1 VLLTG
6 CLGPVT
12 RLEALPAGQLPET
25 SDPSVVRVG
34 GTYHVYGSNN
44 HLRAPVF
51 TTDDLARSYTLS
63 EKNSR
68 TVEGMPTKPPW
79 AASGTQLW
87 APSVAQFGARWV
99 MFFSADRLNPPQPH
113 NPQCIGRAWADG
125 PTGPFVPEAAP
136 LHCGLGGTGGAL
148 DPEVTYDKWGNPF
161 LLAAFGDTESP
172 LHSVPLDADAN
183 LVGAPVAILRRQHPW
198 EYHFIEQPSMIYD
211 AARDSYV
218 LAYSAGRWWEAG
230 YSTGI
235 ARCLSPT
242 GPCVSDPAGPWV
254 AASNGRS
261 GPGGLSF
268 FRDADGAARAIFS
281 TFPAGGETT
290 NGGRAASVMFVRFDP
305 SMALSSVK

>member
-1 VLLTG
+1 MGTRDATQRGRWTRRRIDGWATDRGRRAKARSVSHLLRRTTGFRSSAAVAASAAAVLLTG

-51 TTDDLARSYTLS
+51 TTDDLARSYTLG

-99 MFFSADRLNPPQPH
+99 MFFSADRLNPPQPQQPAVH
-113 NPQCIGRAWADG
+113 RSR
-125 PTGPFVPEAAP
+125 
-136 LHCGLGGTGGAL
+136 LGGRPDRALRAGGRTPAL
-148 DPEVTYDKWGNPF
+148 RARGNRGRTRSRGHLDKWGNPF

-172 LHSVPLDADAN
+172 LHSVPLDAD
-183 LVGAPVAILRRQHPW
+183 GEPRR
-198 EYHFIEQPSMIYD
+198 
-211 AARDSYV
+211 
-218 LAYSAGRWWEAG
+218 
-230 YSTGI
+230 
-235 ARCLSPT
+235 
-242 GPCVSDPAGPWV
+242 
-254 AASNGRS
+254 
-261 GPGGLSF
+261 GPGSRSCVG
-268 FRDADGAARAIFS
+268 S
-281 TFPAGGETT
+281 TRGSTT
-290 NGGRAASVMFVRFDP
+290 
-305 SMALSSVK
+305 SSSSRR